1 MHYNQFYRH
10 CNSTQMITMVF
21 IKNYKG
27 EIILEKRIFISHSSQ
42 DEELVDQFIYLL
54 NAGMKVELDDIYCTS
69 ILDNIPTGDSF
80 IDNIKENIN
89 NATLTILLITE
100 AYIESHFCIAEMGAS
115 WALSQDTYP
124 IIFEPLN
131 YDILSK
137 TPLLATHSKKI
148 KKKKNIEN
156 MYKDLLSK
164 GYAKKSSKTEF
175 IEKADDFMKFLRNR
189 NVDNNKIQLNFNCYP
204 SENEIVKEDTME
216 FKRFNVSFAD
226 GNENWCSSV
235 IKFNPLK
242 NWKGLLED
250 NRKLRIKIRGS
261 NEVDKVSIE
270 VKDRNL
276 RHIEDENKN
285 TIILSPYFE
294 EKSIPLSYFNSNS
307 KSWSEVA
314 ELCFV
319 IHKNKINGNKGYFD
333 IKNIDFV

>member
-1 MHYNQFYRH
+1 M
-10 CNSTQMITMVF
+10 
-21 IKNYKG
+21 
-27 EIILEKRIFISHSSQ
+27 EKRIFISHSSQ
-42 DEELVDQFIYLL
+42 DEELVDQFVYLL
-54 NAGMKVELDDIYCTS
+54 NAGMKVELDNIYCTS
-69 ILDNIPTGDSF
+69 ILGNVPTGRPF
-80 IDNIKENIN
+80 INHIKENIN

-100 AYIESHFCIAEMGAS
+100 AYVESHFCIAEMGAS
-115 WALSQDTYP
+115 WALSQDIYP

-131 YDILSK
+131 YDILNR
-137 TPLLATHSKKI
+137 TPLIATHAKKI
-148 KKKKNIEN
+148 KNQDDIEH
-156 MYKDLLSK
+156 MYEELLDM
-164 GYAKKSSKTEF
+164 GYAKKSLKTEF
-175 IEKADDFMKFLRNR
+175 IRKTEGFMKFLRDR
-189 NVDNNKIQLNFNCYP
+189 KVDNNKIQLNFNCYP

-216 FKRFNVSFAD
+216 FKRFKVSFAE

-270 VKDRNL
+270 VKDSNL

-319 IHKNKINGNKGYFD
+319 IHKNKINGNSGYFD
-333 IKNIDFV
+333 IENIDFV